1 LRQFKHNRRKAD
13 DQLVNE
19 AIRFHQLRVVGE
31 SGQLGVMSKSEALR
45 VAEQHQTDLVV
56 INPTGNPPVAKLLN
70 ANKYFYEQKRKEK
83 ETAKKQRE
91 NQVVIKEMQFRLGID
106 QHDFETKCRNI
117 IKFLEKNNKVKC
129 VIRFKGRENA
139 NKQQGFVV
147 MDRMFEFVSLGVWET
162 KPAINGNRMIG
173 TMMRKE

>member
-1 LRQFKHNRRKAD
+1 LRQFRHNRRKAD

-19 AIRFHQLRVVGE
+19 AIRFPQLRVVGE
-31 SGQLGVMSKSEALR
+31 SGQLGVMSRNDALTL
-45 VAEQHQTDLVV
+45 AERNQTDLVV
-56 INPTGNPPVAKLLN
+56 ISPTGNPPVAKLLN

-91 NQVVIKEMQFRLGID
+91 NQVVVKEMQFRLGID

-117 IKFLEKNNKVKC
+117 TKFLEKNNKVKC
-129 VIRFKGRENA
+129 IIRYKGRENA
-139 NKQQGFVV
+139 NKEQGFVL
-147 MDRMFEFVSLGVWET
+147 MDRMLEFVNLGVWET

-173 TMMRKE
+173 TLMRKE